1 MLIRVL
7 ILGLGLSLPAFAG
20 MPFRAGQSYEL
31 DGEAY
36 VKDGLKLFK
45 VNPDAGSEFHVKL
58 TAGADALKHEE
69 SYRACLTIKA
79 DCHLKCE
86 AVLKKSKPI
95 KVDERKPFILSP
107 DEHPRTDCR

>member
-1 MLIRVL
+1 MLLRVF

-36 VKDGLKLFK
+36 VKDGLRLFK
-45 VNPDAGSEFHVKL
+45 VNPDASSEFHVKL
-58 TAGADALKHEE
+58 TAGAEVLKHEE

-86 AVLKKSKPI
+86 AILKTSKPI
-95 KVDERKPFILSP
+95 TVDERKPFILSP
-107 DEHPRTDCR
+107 DEHPRTNCR

>member
-1 MLIRVL
+1 MLSLSL
-7 ILGLGLSLPAFAG
+7 ILSFVLTFPVLAG
-20 MPFRAGQSYEL
+20 TPFRAGQSYEL

-36 VKDGLKLFK
+36 VKDGVRLLM
-45 VNPDAGSEFHVKL
+45 VNPEAGSEFHVKL
-58 TAGADALKHEE
+58 TSGGEALKHEE